1 MIATRSW
8 PATQGVFISPINL
21 KSPSGAFHAG
31 DIGNIPC
38 TPGGYARL
46 EISKAEVHP
55 LGREDPR
62 HYLADPFLETPLN
75 AMLIAAKDL
84 FPAEMGIG
92 RVLHRV

>member
-1 MIATRSW
+1 MQA
-8 PATQGVFISPINL
+8 ISGTVDVGP
-21 KSPSGAFHAG
+21 
-31 DIGNIPC
+31 
-38 TPGGYARL
+38 GYASL

-55 LGREDPR
+55 LVREDPR
-62 HYLADPFLETPLN
+62 HYLADPFLKTPLN